1 MTDQAI
7 EDTGGGDQE
16 VIEVPV
22 EDRARDMGW
31 RPKEEFKGDES
42 RWVDAETFVKRGE
55 EILPILKANARKA
68 EAEAAAVKAEMAE
81 LKASVAEFRKYHSQT
96 EKRAYE
102 RAIRDLEERQ
112 AEAVEANDLK
122 SVRAITKEI
131 ASLSKDVQT
140 DDDGNPYKTPDH
152 AKALNQWKG
161 ENPWFQSDRVMT
173 AAADVIASEL
183 EQSGV
188 KGAEQ
193 LAEVAKRI
201 RAEFPH
207 KFQNERRSAPAVVEG
222 STTPRKA
229 GKSAADLPPEARA
242 QMQKWVKQGLL
253 TEKQFL
259 KDYFL

>member
-1 MTDQAI
+1 MTEEAEEI
-7 EDTGGGDQE
+7 GGADE
-16 VIEVPV
+16 VIDVPV

-42 RWVDAETFVKRGE
+42 RWVDAETFVKKGE
-55 EILPILKANARKA
+55 EILPILKANAKKT
-68 EAEAAAVKAEMAE
+68 EAELAA
-81 LKASVAEFRKYHSQT
+81 LKKDVAEFRKFHSET
-96 EKRAYE
+96 EKRAYA
-102 RAIRDLEERQ
+102 RALRDLEERQ

-122 SVRAITKEI
+122 SVRAITREI
-131 ASLSKDVQT
+131 TDLSKNVQT
-140 DDDGNPYKTPDH
+140 DDGGNPYKTPDH
-152 AKALNQWKG
+152 AKTLNQWKG
-161 ENPWFQSDRVMT
+161 ENPWFQSDTVMT
-173 AAADVIASEL
+173 AAADAIASEL
-183 EQSGV
+183 EASGV
-188 KGAEQ
+188 TGADQ

-207 KFQNERRSAPAVVEG
+207 KFQNERRSAPAAVES

-242 QMQKWVKQGLL
+242 QMNKWIKSGLL

>member
-1 MTDQAI
+1 MTEEA
-7 EDTGGGDQE
+7 EDIGGGEAQE
-16 VIEVPV
+16 PTV

-31 RPKEEFKGDES
+31 RPKEEFKGDET

-55 EILPILKANARKA
+55 EILPILKANARRI
-68 EAEAAAVKAEMAE
+68 EAENAAVKAEMAE
-81 LKASVAEFRKYHSQT
+81 LKASVAEFRKHHSQT
-96 EKRAYE
+96 ERRAYE

-131 ASLSKDVQT
+131 ADLSRDVQT
-140 DDDGNPYKTPDH
+140 DDGGSPYKTPDH
-152 AKALNQWKG
+152 AKTLNQWKG
-161 ENPWFQSDRVMT
+161 ENPWFESDRVMT
-173 AAADVIASEL
+173 AAASAIADEL
-183 EQSGV
+183 EAAGV
-188 KGAEQ
+188 KGADQ

-207 KFQNERRSAPAVVEG
+207 KFQNERRSAPAAVEG
-222 STTPRKA
+222 STPTRKA

-242 QMQKWVKQGLL
+242 QMNKWVKQGLL

-259 KDYFL
+259 KDYFI

>member
-7 EDTGGGDQE
+7 ETTE
-16 VIEVPV
+16 APEPTV

-31 RPKEEFKGDES
+31 RPLSEFKGDES
-42 RWVDAETFVKRGE
+42 RFVDAETFVKKGE
-55 EILPILKANARKA
+55 EVLPIIKANARKV
-68 EAEAAAVKAEMAE
+68 EAENAAIKAEMAE
-81 LKASVAEFRKYHSQT
+81 MKATFGEFKKYHSQT
-96 EKRAYE
+96 EQRAYQ

-131 ASLSKDVQT
+131 ADLSRDVQT
-140 DDDGNPYKTPDH
+140 DEAGTPYQSPDH
-152 AKALNQWKG
+152 AKTLNAWKG
-161 ENPWFQSDRVMT
+161 ENPWFGSDSVMT
-173 AAADVIASEL
+173 AAANAVANEL

-193 LAEVAKRI
+193 LAEVAKRM

-207 KFQNERRSAPAVVEG
+207 KFENANRKTPAAVEG
-222 STTPRKA
+222 STPTRKA
-229 GKSAADLPPEARA
+229 GKTRADLPAEARTA
-242 QMQKWVKQGLL
+242 MDKWVKNGLL

-259 KDYFL
+259 ADYQW